1 MCQSLIKASRAG
13 IMRDDLILHK
23 EAKRSRVARS
33 REPSHLG
40 DGSGEVKCAAGESWE
55 LPEPAKA
62 QVTTA
67 VGTATLWFSV

>member
-1 MCQSLIKASRAG
+1 MST
-13 IMRDDLILHK
+13 
-23 EAKRSRVARS
+23 
-33 REPSHLG
+33 HLG